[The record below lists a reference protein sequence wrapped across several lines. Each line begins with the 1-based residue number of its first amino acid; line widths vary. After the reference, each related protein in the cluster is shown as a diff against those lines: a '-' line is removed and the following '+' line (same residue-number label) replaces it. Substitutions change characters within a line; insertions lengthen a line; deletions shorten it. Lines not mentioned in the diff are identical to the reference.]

1 MANLSIKSGDLCLV
15 IAGKDKGKTGKV
27 LAVSPSTGRVIVE
40 GVNIVSRHKKP
51 RSAQDQGGIIKHEA
65 PISASNVMVVC
76 PKCNKATRVHHKIV
90 DGKKVRVCKCGE
102 VLDTKFA
109 KTAKKAD
116 KKDEPKKTRTSKAK
130 DASKDQKQESAQ
142 EVAPEV
148 VKEEKATKTA
158 ATKKT
163 AASKQT
169 KKADEKI
176 VATKTSKVASKPA
189 VRKTKKDV

>member
-90 DGKKVRVCKCGE
+90 DGKINKFYSEVCLVNQPWIRDDK
-102 VLDTKFA
+102 TSFA
-109 KTAKKAD
+109 KLKPNAKVK
-116 KKDEPKKTRTSKAK
+116 RFVRW
-130 DASKDQKQESAQ
+130 
-142 EVAPEV
+142 EVG
-148 VKEEKATKTA
+148 EEL
-158 ATKKT
+158 
-163 AASKQT
+163 
-169 KKADEKI
+169 
-176 VATKTSKVASKPA
+176 
-189 VRKTKKDV
+189 

>member
-163 AASKQT
+163 AASKKK